1 MHAKRHKPGK
11 GAPKSVDRC
20 AAKLIALLDTGDY
33 TRCLSPEQDRTVRKE
48 IATFVDQLGADTF
61 AAALHK
67 LCAGAAYKVRHRADM
82 LRGKR

>member
-11 GAPKSVDRC
+11 RAPKSVDRC
-20 AAKLIALLDTGDY
+20 AAKLIALLDTADY
-33 TRCLSPEQDRTVRKE
+33 TRCLSPEQDRAVRKE
-48 IATFVDQLGADTF
+48 VSTYVDQLGSDTF

-67 LCAGAAYKVRHRADM
+67 LYALAAYQVRRRAGI